1 MSFTRRFNYIMGQFH
16 GRDVAILG
24 TGMYVP
30 EKTLTNDDLSKI
42 VDTSDEWIQERSGI
56 RERHIASEGE
66 LTSDLAY
73 KASLAALEKSGVSP
87 SELDMVIVAT
97 NSPDTVF
104 PGVAPKVQGKLNAS
118 RAGAFDLQSG
128 CTGCVYALTVA
139 ATGISCGLWDKVLV
153 VGAEVL
159 SRIINWQDRN
169 TCVLFGDGA
178 GAVVLGSAH
187 AGQGRFISSDL
198 RSDGTKSDL
207 IIFPGGVVE
216 NPASEKT
223 LKEGLHYVHMKGNEV
238 FKFVNQVIPTFLK
251 EFVRAENIQ
260 PAEID
265 WWLFH
270 QANLRIVDGV
280 MKRLDAEPE
289 KTWINLDRY
298 GNTSAASIFLV
309 LAELFE
315 SGQVKKGH
323 KMVLTSFGAGMTYG
337 SILYEM

>member
-1 MSFTRRFNYIMGQFH
+1 MAETLFCKGRRTLTNELHKEVLIILWAVH

-178 GAVVLGSAH
+178 GAVVLGAAH

-270 QANLRIVDGV
+270 QANLRIVTSDEA
-280 MKRLDAEPE
+280 LDAEPE
-289 KTWINLDRY
+289 KTWINLDCY
-298 GNTSAASIFLV
+298 GKHICGFYFSCPCR
-309 LAELFE
+309 LFE

-323 KMVLTSFGAGMTYG
+323 KWC
-337 SILYEM
+337 

>member
-1 MSFTRRFNYIMGQFH
+1 M
-16 GRDVAILG
+16 
-24 TGMYVP
+24 
-30 EKTLTNDDLSKI
+30 
-42 VDTSDEWIQERSGI
+42 
-56 RERHIASEGE
+56 
-66 LTSDLAY
+66 
-73 KASLAALEKSGVSP
+73 
-87 SELDMVIVAT
+87 
-97 NSPDTVF
+97 
-104 PGVAPKVQGKLNAS
+104 
-118 RAGAFDLQSG
+118 
-128 CTGCVYALTVA
+128 
-139 ATGISCGLWDKVLV
+139 
-153 VGAEVL
+153 
-159 SRIINWQDRN
+159 
-169 TCVLFGDGA
+169 LFGDGA